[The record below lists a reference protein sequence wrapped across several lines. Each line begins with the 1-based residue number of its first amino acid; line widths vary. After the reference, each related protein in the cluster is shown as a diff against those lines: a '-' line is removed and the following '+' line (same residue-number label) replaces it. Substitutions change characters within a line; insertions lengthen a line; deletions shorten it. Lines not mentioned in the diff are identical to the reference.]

1 MPATLDEVR
10 EIIQEEFPG
19 ADVSELGEKDY
30 RVTGTIVWD
39 GFQHKDSWER
49 NRMVTERVRDRLGM
63 RGINIG
69 ILFPRAFRGEQ

>member
-1 MPATLDEVR
+1 MPADLKEVQ
-10 EIIQEEFPG
+10 EVIQEEFPG
-19 ADVSELGEKDY
+19 ADVSDLGENNY

-39 GFQHKDSWER
+39 GFQNKDSWER

-69 ILFPRAFRGEQ
+69 LLFPRAFRGEK